1 MELVGSVVN
10 PWSASLPTW
19 IAMVILKEVALQ
31 ATDQCRDLRSK
42 WTLVATLCCWGY
54 HLQVIFLL
62 GFLGRSF
69 LMIFDVFHAS

>member
-19 IAMVILKEVALQ
+19 IAMVIVKEVALQ

-42 WTLVATLCCWGY
+42 W
-54 HLQVIFLL
+54 HL
-62 GFLGRSF
+62 
-69 LMIFDVFHAS
+69 